1 MAAVAL
7 LLFVAIAVVPVAA
20 DTPWPGYQKIY
31 VKPEN
36 GIRFD
41 KVGGTGNGTYYF
53 KLEGGGLNALHISN
67 DPINATFGQVTTT
80 TSTTGHF
87 WMTDTGGRGFDDD
100 AILLV
105 GVNGT
110 PDTDFKVH
118 ITSSGYTWAPT
129 GVVNQLPA
137 IGDISYT
144 TSAVNN
150 AQFTT
155 ANFTK
160 FSGDPVNTYW
170 RPSTSSYYPV
180 VSGEYMPDTTNNN
193 FKFIPVDLKVGIIGT
208 NANSTYNGSLTDHGA
223 ARIDY
228 VIEGMPF
235 DGVVAFNAYAWCNQS
250 NQLQGVSW
258 TNAVNKSTDGPGS
271 NTYSGWAV
279 TN

>member
-7 LLFVAIAVVPVAA
+7 LLFVAIAVIPVAA
-20 DTPWPGYQKIY
+20 SVWPNYQQIY

-41 KVGGTGNGTYYF
+41 KVGNGTYYF
-53 KLEGGGLNALHISN
+53 KLTGGGLNALHISN

-110 PDTDFKVH
+110 PDTAFKVH

-155 ANFTK
+155 TNFTE
-160 FSGDPVNTYW
+160 FSGSDVNTYW

-180 VSGEYMPDTTNNN
+180 VSGEKMTDSLND
-193 FKFIPVDLKVGIIGT
+193 FKFIPIDLKVGIIGT

-228 VIEGMPF
+228 VIEGMPL
-235 DGVVAFNAYAWCNQS
+235 DGIVAFNAYAWCNQS